1 MDGECKQSID
11 LIKMDKLTELKQE
24 EIKAKHALM
33 RIRSKILNLEEKNLT
48 PALIKKYEGKYFKFR
63 NSYSLPKSE
72 RDKWWVYSKVL
83 KVKSRDEITSFAFQ
97 KDIYGEITTSKKN
110 RTSESILQI
119 EITKREFDAAYNKMI
134 QTINKYNG

>member
-63 NSYSLPKSE
+63 NSYGGDRK
-72 RDKWWVYSKVL
+72 KWWMYVKCM

-97 KDIYGEITTSKKN
+97 KDIYGEITTSVKK

-119 EITKREFDAAYNKMI
+119 EITKREFDTAYNKMI